1 MWRIAQEAVT
11 NAERHADA
19 TVLRVT
25 WTCNGGA
32 AELEITDDG
41 RGFERGR
48 AGRIDSYGILGMR
61 ERAAS
66 IGASLDI
73 VSKPGSGTVVRCRL
87 DEPVEART

>member
-11 NAERHADA
+11 NVERHAGA
-19 TVLRVT
+19 SVLRVS
-25 WTCNGGA
+25 WTCRNGRA
-32 AELEITDDG
+32 VLEVADDG

-66 IGASLDI
+66 IGAALDI
-73 VSKPGSGTVVRCRL
+73 VSKPGTGTVVRCRL
-87 DEPVEART
+87 DEPVEDQR